1 MGCRVDTYLDVANVA
16 LLVEDSG
23 LETSR
28 VNNVVNLLR
37 GLFERLLGLP
47 RGRVGTLVW
56 IEHHM
61 DDRMPIRQD

>member
-28 VNNVVNLLR
+28 VNDVVNLLR
-37 GLFERLLGLP
+37 GLFERLLGL
-47 RGRVGTLVW
+47 LS
-56 IEHHM
+56 
-61 DDRMPIRQD
+61 